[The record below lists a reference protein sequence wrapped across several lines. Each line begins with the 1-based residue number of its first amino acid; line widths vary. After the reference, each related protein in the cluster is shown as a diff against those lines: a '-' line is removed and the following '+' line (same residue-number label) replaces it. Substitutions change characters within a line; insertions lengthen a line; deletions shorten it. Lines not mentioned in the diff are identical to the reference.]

1 MSQRFCKYKL
11 FEIKSGENIM
21 DIYKHFSN
29 LVNKL
34 KGLGKRFETIEL
46 VKKVLRFLSEFLEYE
61 GNCI

>member
-46 VKKVLRFLSEFLEYE
+46 VKKVLRFLL
-61 GNCI
+61 

>member
-1 MSQRFCKYKL
+1 
-11 FEIKSGENIM
+11 M